1 MSVAGNRKRTFMD
14 SNSNPK
20 QPKKVSTKLKYYVD
34 KISLPWIER
43 SLSRWN
49 IAQKFAYSYA
59 LALGIAIV
67 GTGVGLILGDYYE
80 RQAFAA
86 LTLTDK
92 QEHYL
97 DNVKTAVLEMRLHP
111 QKLLPTFGK
120 TIFFDLERARFS
132 LYVNRVEKNL
142 ADLDRFLQ
150 NNSHH
155 LSITPEEL
163 REIREDIQGYEK
175 TTENYRS
182 AIAGLWRQLDFAN
195 LNPEE
200 IASGRLQL
208 LAFMSSPSYLKLE
221 MRFNRLAEDIEQT
234 SLATEIQQNRATQN
248 LNNIRKVR
256 LFIIVGSVG
265 LSAAIAA
272 FLALLTSRAIALPL
286 IAVKNI
292 AQQVTQESNF
302 NLRAP
307 VTTTDEISALA
318 ISLNQLIE
326 WMSEYTRELQQTQA
340 QLIHSEKMSS
350 LGQMVAGIA
359 HEINNPASFI
369 HGNIQYLDDYMQN
382 LLTLIQHYQREYP
395 QPTDA
400 ILSQIEEIDLEFLVG
415 DFPKILLSMKEGTY
429 RIKSIV
435 TSLRNFSRLD
445 ESEMKAVD
453 LHAGLES
460 TLIVLQHYLGDRI
473 KISKYYQDLPLVE
486 CYPAQLNQVFLH
498 LLTNATD
505 ALKDP
510 LILSSQKQPQI
521 IIQTEKIDSTQV
533 KITISDNGIG
543 IPSDIQ
549 GKLFDPFFTTKP
561 VGQGTGLGL
570 SIVYKIVEKHQ
581 GIIKVNSIKGEGTQV
596 ELILPIHRDRDNNV
610 ALREYTRKTQ
620 EKSG

>member
-1 MSVAGNRKRTFMD
+1 MSVAGDRKRIFMD

-20 QPKKVSTKLKYYVD
+20 QTKKDSTKLKYYVD

-132 LYVNRVEKNL
+132 LYVNRVEENL
-142 ADLDRFLQ
+142 VDLDRFLK
-150 NNSHH
+150 NHSHH

-163 REIREDIQGYEK
+163 REIREDIQEYQK

-208 LAFMSSPSYLKLE
+208 LTFMSSPSYLKLE

-256 LFIIVGSVG
+256 LFIVVGSMG

-292 AQQVTQESNF
+292 AQQVTRESNF

-326 WMSEYTRELQQTQA
+326 WMNEYTRELQQTQA

-350 LGQMVAGIA
+350 LGQMVSGIA
-359 HEINNPASFI
+359 HEINNPVSFI

-382 LLTLIQHYQREYP
+382 LLTLIQYYQREYP
-395 QPTDA
+395 QPNEL
-400 ILSQIEEIDLEFLVG
+400 ILSQTDGIDLEFLVE
-415 DFPKILLSMKEGTY
+415 DFPKILFSMKQGTH

-453 LHAGLES
+453 VHEGLES
-460 TLIVLQHYLGDRI
+460 TLIVLNNYFGDRI
-473 KISKYYQDLPLVE
+473 EIIKDYQDLPQIE

-505 ALKDP
+505 ALKDS
-510 LILSSQKQPQI
+510 LLLSSQKQPQI
-521 IIQTEKIDSTQV
+521 AIRTEKIDTERV
-533 KITISDNGIG
+533 RISICDNGTG
-543 IPSDIQ
+543 ISSDIQ

-561 VGQGTGLGL
+561 VGKGTGLGL
-570 SIVYKIVEKHQ
+570 SIVYKIIEKHQ
-581 GIIKVNSIKGEGTQV
+581 GIININSVKGEGTQV
-596 ELILPIHRDRDNNV
+596 ELIFPIRCDRDNNV
-610 ALREYTRKTQ
+610 TLREYSRTETRK
-620 EKSG
+620 